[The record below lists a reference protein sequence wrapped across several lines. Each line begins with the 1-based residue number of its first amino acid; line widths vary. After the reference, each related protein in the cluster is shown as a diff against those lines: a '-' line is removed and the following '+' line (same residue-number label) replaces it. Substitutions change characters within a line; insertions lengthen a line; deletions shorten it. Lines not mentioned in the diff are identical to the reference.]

1 MPKRSKKAGNT
12 ATKTIEITP
21 NDKKDSGPNLPAIKP
36 RGGLFGAV
44 ENDAEETIVKDYTNM
59 EGFPYLVFMSNKS
72 KRAKDIALDLG
83 AVTDG
88 TPAIFVD
95 EEYNAM
101 MGVPIMLLKSFKFW
115 GIFSALDVESFA
127 LKQVRLDEPKDREE
141 SNAPETK
148 QQSGWKESYVVL
160 GVVFH
165 KDFDIPMPFVCTVK
179 SVKARWAAKLERA
192 QRKSK
197 MAGWHTK
204 SDLHAELTKLPSSL
218 RVCGTLKMLERQ
230 GTNGKYHTADIN
242 VRPTP
247 LDLIKQAI
255 DSQQRDDFNKLLVRG
270 EDIFA
275 SREEEKR
282 GFIPVK
288 GIVPTTNKGA
298 WTPPE

>member
-101 MGVPIMLLKSFKFW
+101 MGVPIMLLKSFKF
-115 GIFSALDVESFA
+115 
-127 LKQVRLDEPKDREE
+127 
-141 SNAPETK
+141 
-148 QQSGWKESYVVL
+148 
-160 GVVFH
+160 
-165 KDFDIPMPFVCTVK
+165 
-179 SVKARWAAKLERA
+179 
-192 QRKSK
+192 
-197 MAGWHTK
+197 
-204 SDLHAELTKLPSSL
+204 
-218 RVCGTLKMLERQ
+218 
-230 GTNGKYHTADIN
+230 
-242 VRPTP
+242 
-247 LDLIKQAI
+247 
-255 DSQQRDDFNKLLVRG
+255 
-270 EDIFA
+270 
-275 SREEEKR
+275 
-282 GFIPVK
+282 
-288 GIVPTTNKGA
+288 
-298 WTPPE
+298 